1 MKFYFV
7 TVQAEQRFTVTGTL
21 ITDAHPAPPITS
33 PVLPVSNG
41 ELDGD
46 DDDDVPLI
54 SIAAGGGNTTVSTEL
69 PQLHVDGR
77 RVSMDT
83 YVAVMYENNWYIG
96 VVEAE
101 NVEKEEVFVNFMESK
116 GGNKF
121 AWPKHADKLS
131 VPIVDIIGVLSKP
144 CKYSKYWKMSR
155 KEYLRV
161 VAAFHKRIVVA

>member
-1 MKFYFV
+1 M
-7 TVQAEQRFTVTGTL
+7 TL

-33 PVLPVSNG
+33 PVLHVPISTG

-69 PQLHVDGR
+69 PQLHVDDR

-101 NVEKEEVFVNFMESK
+101 NVEKE
-116 GGNKF
+116 
-121 AWPKHADKLS
+121 
-131 VPIVDIIGVLSKP
+131 
-144 CKYSKYWKMSR
+144 R
-155 KEYLRV
+155 R
-161 VAAFHKRIVVA
+161 

>member
-1 MKFYFV
+1 
-7 TVQAEQRFTVTGTL
+7 
-21 ITDAHPAPPITS
+21 
-33 PVLPVSNG
+33 
-41 ELDGD
+41 
-46 DDDDVPLI
+46 
-54 SIAAGGGNTTVSTEL
+54 
-69 PQLHVDGR
+69 
-77 RVSMDT
+77 MDT

-144 CKYSKYWKMSR
+144 CKYYKYWKMSR

-161 VAAFHKRIVVA
+161 VADFHKRIVVA